1 MTRQAIRVGI
11 IGTGRISDLHAI
23 EYIQNPFSQISA
35 LCDQDLDL
43 ATARAEKWGC
53 PDAAVTNNYED
64 LLARDDVDLV
74 ELLLPHNMHLPIALK
89 AIEAK
94 KIISLQKPM
103 CINLDEADQLVA
115 AAEASPHP
123 FKVFENFIFHPPVMK
138 AKALIDEGAIGE
150 PLSIRIKSNSGK
162 GKTAWE
168 IPSSADAWRQDKETS
183 GGGPLVF
190 DDGHHKFALAWYFMG
205 NPEEVHSYIHH
216 TQRKDGGFLDAPSLI
231 SFRFQNGKIG
241 NLEVVYSPEL
251 EISGYY
257 YAQDD
262 RVEIT
267 GTHGI
272 IWINGGHGRI
282 GETPPLVLYSKDKV
296 TEYRDIAM
304 GWEQSFIQST
314 RHFLNVLK
322 DGGEPILTAR
332 QGRQVLKFALAAEE
346 SAQKGQSIILQEEL
360 E

>member
-1 MTRQAIRVGI
+1 MTWQAIRVGI

-138 AKALIDEGAIGE
+138 AKALIDEEAIGE
-150 PLSIRIKSNSGK
+150 PLSIRIKSNSGMH
-162 GKTAWE
+162 G
-168 IPSSADAWRQDKETS
+168 DKIKR
-183 GGGPLVF
+183 P
-190 DDGHHKFALAWYFMG
+190 
-205 NPEEVHSYIHH
+205 
-216 TQRKDGGFLDAPSLI
+216 
-231 SFRFQNGKIG
+231 
-241 NLEVVYSPEL
+241 LEVV
-251 EISGYY
+251 
-257 YAQDD
+257 
-262 RVEIT
+262 R
-267 GTHGI
+267 
-272 IWINGGHGRI
+272 
-282 GETPPLVLYSKDKV
+282 
-296 TEYRDIAM
+296 
-304 GWEQSFIQST
+304 
-314 RHFLNVLK
+314 
-322 DGGEPILTAR
+322 
-332 QGRQVLKFALAAEE
+332 
-346 SAQKGQSIILQEEL
+346 
-360 E
+360 